1 MVCWHLAAQGSNTQ
15 SKELLAGSPG
25 SLTPISAL
33 KFTTFTLHANL
44 LVTSGNYLHL
54 SECSLGCGVGTSTW
68 VQVTI
73 VVTCELH
80 GSGTDG
86 KKCSISWER
95 SSQVG
100 LWLDGAAAGK
110 AGRDGAACALV
121 LQPKWDL
128 GLQGL
133 VLEAPLPVWGSLRL
147 GLPCRLSL
155 LAAAW
160 HLPLFFL
167 QRGAFGAWA
176 NSALLSQPYFPR
188 PALRMQTPRHQPP
201 VKGQHLRKHH
211 PRVVPELCRDINR
224 GAALGV

>member
-54 SECSLGCGVGTSTW
+54 SECGLGCGVGTSTW

-86 KKCSISWER
+86 KKRSISWER

-100 LWLDGAAAGK
+100 LWLDGE

-121 LQPKWDL
+121 LQPKWEL

-147 GLPCRLSL
+147 GFLCRLSP

-167 QRGAFGAWA
+167 LHSSGVLSEPGPTALSSPSRI
-176 NSALLSQPYFPR
+176 SPALLSGCK
-188 PALRMQTPRHQPP
+188 PP
-201 VKGQHLRKHH
+201 GTNPQ
-211 PRVVPELCRDINR
+211 
-224 GAALGV
+224 